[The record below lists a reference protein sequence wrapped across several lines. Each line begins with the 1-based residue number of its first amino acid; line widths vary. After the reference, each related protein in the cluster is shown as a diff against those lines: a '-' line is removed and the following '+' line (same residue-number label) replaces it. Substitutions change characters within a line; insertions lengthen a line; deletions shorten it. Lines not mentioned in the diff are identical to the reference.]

1 MVRRPLPIPTSR
13 SGKRR
18 PDTDRVTPTV
28 GAAPYGCDMSGW
40 VRLAGV
46 PTVIYG
52 PGEIELAHAPNEW
65 VSLDTTYKVAR
76 TLVRTTE
83 RLLELEPE
91 SLRPPRI
98 AGAH

>member
-1 MVRRPLPIPTSR
+1 
-13 SGKRR
+13 
-18 PDTDRVTPTV
+18 
-28 GAAPYGCDMSGW
+28 MSGW

-65 VSLDTTYKVAR
+65 VSLENTYKVAR
-76 TLVRTTE
+76 TLVRAAE

-91 SLRPPRI
+91 SLRPPRS